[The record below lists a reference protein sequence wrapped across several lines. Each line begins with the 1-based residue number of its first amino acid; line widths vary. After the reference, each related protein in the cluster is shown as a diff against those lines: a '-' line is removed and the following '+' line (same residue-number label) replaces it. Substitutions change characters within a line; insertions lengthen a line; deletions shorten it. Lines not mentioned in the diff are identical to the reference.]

1 MNLTQ
6 EFKRFETREPAPE
19 ILCLLWRPFES
30 RAGRRSHFQGTLCRA

>member
-6 EFKRFETREPAPE
+6 DLFKRFETREPAPE

-30 RAGRRSHFQGTLCRA
+30 